1 MMHPDLFSFKK
12 KLTLFPATRFRSPT
26 MAGGL
31 FAIDREFF
39 NTLGR
44 YDDGMEIWGGENLEI
59 SFRVSDIHDI
69 IAYYSNNAHQLNCR

>member
-1 MMHPDLFSFKK
+1 
-12 KLTLFPATRFRSPT
+12 

-59 SFRVSDIHDI
+59 SFRVSDIIPYYPDNAYDFIYLRGI
-69 IAYYSNNAHQLNCR
+69 IASNTY